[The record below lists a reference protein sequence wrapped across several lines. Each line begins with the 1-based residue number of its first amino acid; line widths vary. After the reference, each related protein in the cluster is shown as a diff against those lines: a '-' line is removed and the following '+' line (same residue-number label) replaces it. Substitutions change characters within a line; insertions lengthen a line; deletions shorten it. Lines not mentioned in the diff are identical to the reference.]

1 MSDSMNSEFEAWLSQ
16 QAQSS
21 EEADLLRESHRLL
34 EQDLFRLSDPLPP
47 GDFLQNVM
55 AKVEASPRPALAK
68 TEILSGLGIVGFA
81 IGLALY
87 AIFHGTSGSI
97 GLSIGNILVFV
108 REAYV
113 ALDAVLE
120 ALWSTAAI
128 PLSMVVCLSL
138 MVSLFGL
145 KRMAQPAVGQKVV
158 V

>member
-1 MSDSMNSEFEAWLSQ
+1 MKDSVNTEFEAWLSQ
-16 QAQSS
+16 EAHSS
-21 EEADLLRESHRLL
+21 EEADVLRESHRLL

-55 AKVEASPRPALAK
+55 AKVEASPRPAIAK
-68 TEILSGLGIVGFA
+68 TEILSGLGIVSFA
-81 IGLALY
+81 IGMALY
-87 AIFHGTSGSI
+87 AMFHGTTGSI
-97 GLSIGNILVFV
+97 GLSIGKNLVFI

-128 PLSMVVCLSL
+128 PLSMTVCLSL

-145 KRMAQPAVGQKVV
+145 KRIAQPTGGQKVV

>member
-21 EEADLLRESHRLL
+21 EEAELLRESHRLL

-68 TEILSGLGIVGFA
+68 TEILSGLGIVSFA